1 MKEKFKVVFLRS
13 ENENVKILGL
23 TSREYLEKEFAD
35 FECRIAEN
43 ENDVADVGIRV
54 IIPFDMPLL
63 TVKEVD
69 KAISILRQKRLPYL
83 PFGEKN
89 AVARVAYASGQSDF
103 FASSEA
109 FVKVIGAK
117 NYNIVYNQ
125 LKERIINRLLD
136 DGVVIPDKNT
146 VFIDATAR
154 IESGAQ
160 ILPFSRIEGDTVIKS
175 GATVEGSYLSDCEIS
190 EGSRISYS
198 HLCASRVGARTTV
211 GPFARLRG
219 ANIGEDCRIGD
230 FVEVKA
236 STLGD
241 GTKSAHLSYIGD
253 ADVGS
258 RTNVGCGT
266 VFCNYDGKTKHH
278 TSVGN
283 NCFIGANVNLVAPVE
298 IGDGA
303 FIAAGTTVN
312 KSVDDGTFTIG
323 RLRQETK
330 KK

>member
-1 MKEKFKVVFLRS
+1 MKEKFKVVFLRC

-23 TSREYLEKEFAD
+23 TAREHLEKEFANFD
-35 FECRIAEN
+35 CTVAEN
-43 ENDVADVGIRV
+43 ENDIHIDGLTA
-54 IIPFDMPLL
+54 IIPFDMPLV
-63 TVKEVD
+63 TAVD
-69 KAISILRQKRLPYL
+69 VEKVVVAMRQNKLSSI

-89 AVARVAYASGQSDF
+89 AIAKVGYGGENANF

-109 FVKVIGAK
+109 FIKVIGAK

-136 DGVVIPDKNT
+136 GGVVIPDTNT
-146 VFIDATAR
+146 VFVDATAH

-160 ILPFSRIEGDTVIKS
+160 VLPFSRIEGNTVIKS
-175 GATVEGSYLSDCEIS
+175 GAVVEGSYLSDCEIFEES
-190 EGSRISYS
+190 KISYS
-198 HLCASRVGARTTV
+198 HLCASRVGARTSV

-219 ANIGEDCRIGD
+219 ATVGEDCRIGD

-236 STLGD
+236 STLGN

-253 ADVGS
+253 AEVGE

-283 NCFIGANVNLVAPVE
+283 DCFIGANVNLVAPIE

>member
-1 MKEKFKVVFLRS
+1 MKEKFKVIFLRS
-13 ENENVKILGL
+13 ENEDTKILGL
-23 TSREYLEKEFAD
+23 SSREYLEREFSGCD
-35 FECRIAEN
+35 CV
-43 ENDVADVGIRV
+43 VADSEKEVNADGIKV

-63 TVKEVD
+63 TVKEVE
-69 KAISILRQKRLPYL
+69 KAIVAMRQKRLPSL
-83 PFGEKN
+83 SFGERN
-89 AVARVAYASGQSDF
+89 AVARVTYGGEKGDY
-103 FASSEA
+103 FASSDA
-109 FVKVIGAK
+109 FLKVVGAK

-160 ILPFSRIEGDTVIKS
+160 ILPFSRIEGNTLIKS
-175 GATVEGSYLSDCEIS
+175 GAIVEGSYILDSEIG
-190 EGSRISYS
+190 ENGKISYS

-219 ANIGEDCRIGD
+219 ATIGEDCRIGD

-253 ADVGS
+253 ADVGE

-266 VFCNYDGKTKHH
+266 VFCNYDGKNKHH
-278 TSVGN
+278 TSVGS
-283 NCFIGANVNLVAPVE
+283 NCFIGANVNLIAPVE
-298 IGDGA
+298 IGDCA

-312 KSVDDGTFTIG
+312 KSVDGDTFTIG
-323 RLRQETK
+323 RTRQETK